1 MLLSFRFANHRS
13 FRDEQQLNLTPV
25 YAEGLPD
32 EHAPEAVT
40 VAGIFG
46 ANASGKSN
54 TLDALTYMR
63 RLTLRSDREVEP
75 GEGIRRSPFRLVPE
89 IAHEPSR
96 YVVDLLLDGVRHTYG
111 FSIDDHQ
118 VLEEWLYCYPHNRQ
132 RKIFERE
139 GSNFAWGEE
148 SGKNKELPR
157 IAEITASAALF
168 VSTVARFDLHKS
180 GPQSNPAHA
189 IYRWFRRIDASPG
202 DRTVTAHRQIGWV
215 QDARQ
220 RDLVVGLLR
229 AADVG
234 ISDVVVMTPE
244 ADPAVLTR
252 LSVVQA
258 ARAEISDIVV
268 ELANESLHEPSE
280 QVGNLARQLGELS
293 ASQRRLELLVERER
307 NPSPRLQFIH
317 CGSDRRTTFDLADES
332 AGTRQILALA
342 ARCVDAL
349 SIGGL
354 MTVDE
359 IDASLHPML
368 TAKMIGLFQ
377 SASTNPHRSQLL
389 FTSHDATLLGT
400 FDADEVLHRDQV
412 WFTEK
417 DHDGASTLFPLSE
430 FKPRK
435 QGENRQRRYLNGSYG
450 AVPDLSKDLFEQA
463 LTARG
468 EFGGAETE

>member
-13 FRDEQQLNLTPV
+13 FRDEQQLNLTSV
-25 YAEGLPD
+25 YADGLPD
-32 EHAPEAVT
+32 ERAPEAVT

-89 IAHEPSR
+89 IADEPSR
-96 YVVDLLLDGVRHTYG
+96 YVVDLLLEGVRHTYG
-111 FSIDDHQ
+111 FSIDDRR
-118 VLEEWLYCYPHNRQ
+118 VLEEWLYTYPHNRQ

-139 GSNFAWGEE
+139 GSDFAWGEE
-148 SGKNKELPR
+148 SGKEKELPR
-157 IAEITASAALF
+157 IAEITASTALF
-168 VSTVARFDLHKS
+168 VSTIARFDLRKS
-180 GPQSNPAHA
+180 GPHSKPTHA
-189 IYRWFRRIDASPG
+189 IYRWFRQVDAG
-202 DRTVTAHRQIGWV
+202 LDDGTKTAHRPICWV
-215 QDARQ
+215 QDAPQ
-220 RDLVVGLLR
+220 RDLVISLLR

-234 ISDVVVMTPE
+234 ISDVVVVAPR
-244 ADPAVLTR
+244 ADPTVLAQ
-252 LSVVQA
+252 LSTVQA
-258 ARAEISDIVV
+258 ERAEILRS
-268 ELANESLHEPSE
+268 
-280 QVGNLARQLGELS
+280 
-293 ASQRRLELLVERER
+293 
-307 NPSPRLQFIH
+307 RLQFIH
-317 CGSDRRTTFDLADES
+317 CGADGDTALDLADES
-332 AGTRQILALA
+332 AGTRRILALA
-342 ARCVDAL
+342 ARCVDTL
-349 SIGGL
+349 SIGAL
-354 MTVDE
+354 MSVDE

-377 SASTNPHRSQLL
+377 SERTNPRRSQLL

-417 DHDGASTLFPLSE
+417 DHHGASTLFPFSE

-468 EFGGAETE
+468 